1 MTATFGIFVKF
12 PEPGRVKTRLAAEIG
27 DELACRLY
35 LAFLMDLV
43 PRFQD
48 ISARRV
54 LAYTPNDGR
63 TQDYFQQL
71 GKGKYELWPQPEGT
85 LANRMAAFFETFGP
99 GPAVLVGSDSPT
111 LAKSDVEYALQRLT
125 EVDVLLGPATDGGL
139 YLIGL
144 CGPQSSRLLRPIE
157 WSTSRVFDQM
167 LAEVRRNGLSVE
179 TMRLWYDIDT
189 LDDVNFLRGHLAALF
204 PNRADRDAE
213 VFQTSLM
220 LDVLAGK
227 RPL

>member
-35 LAFLMDLV
+35 VAFLMDLV

-48 ISARRV
+48 IPARRV
-54 LAYTPNDGR
+54 LAYTPNDER
-63 TQDYFQQL
+63 TRDYFEQL
-71 GKGKYELWPQPEGT
+71 GQGKYELWPQPEGT
-85 LANRMAAFFETFGP
+85 LGDRMAAFFETFGP
-99 GPAVLVGSDSPT
+99 EPAVLIGSDSPT
-111 LAKSDVEYALQRLT
+111 LERFDVEYALQRLT
-125 EVDVLLGPATDGGL
+125 EVEVVLGPATDGGL

-144 CGPQSSRLLRPIE
+144 RGPLSSRLLRPIE
-157 WSTSRVFDQM
+157 WSTSRAFDQM
-167 LAEVRRNGLSVE
+167 LAEVRRRGRSLE
-179 TMRLWYDIDT
+179 TLRLWYDIDT

-204 PNRADRDAE
+204 PNREDRDAE